1 MVIDLEFAYVGYAV
15 NDLSY
20 VFSQTN
26 FSLEYKRLFIRSYLN
41 ALGVSDTENDV
52 DELIFLTQNVRDFVS
67 FGPV

>member
-1 MVIDLEFAYVGYAV
+1 MVIDLEFAHVGYAV

-41 ALGVSDTENDV
+41 ALGVSDTEKDV
-52 DELIFLTQNVRDFVS
+52 DELIFDS
-67 FGPV
+67 EC